1 MKQALLDRIRIINK
15 RVTNKLMIHIAGKR
29 FGHFAVL
36 GHTGRKSGTLYRIP
50 VVAEPFQNGFVIAL
64 TYGKNV
70 DWYKNVAAKGGCA
83 LRWKNKDFQLVRPV
97 FIDRE
102 IGLTAFPAL
111 FRAGLRM
118 MKIQDFLKLEIE
130 GLNSYGIHG

>member
-15 RVTNKLMIHIAGKR
+15 RVTNKLMIHICGKR

-36 GHTGRKSGTLYRIP
+36 GHTGRKSGKLYRIP

-83 LRWKNKDFQLVRPV
+83 LRWKHKNFQLVRPV

-102 IGLTAFPAL
+102 IGLMAFPGI
-111 FRAGLRM
+111 FRAGLRI
-118 MKIQDFLKLEIE
+118 MKTQDFLKLEIRE
-130 GLNSYGIHG
+130 